1 MTAIIII
8 GGIAMAFNAMVI
20 LRKFTTGREADGM
33 VDSAVFIGFSW
44 LGSGTMAGVSI
55 AMLASAIFSV
65 YLYFNPI
72 NGSTDTDDTF

>member
-20 LRKFTTGREADGM
+20 LRKFTTGRETDGV
-33 VDSAVFIGFSW
+33 VDSAVFVGFSW
-44 LGSGTMAGVSI
+44 LGSGTMAGVAI

-72 NGSTDTDDTF
+72 SGNIEDNTF

>member
-1 MTAIIII
+1 MLVVIIV

-20 LRKFTTGREADGM
+20 LRKFTTGRELDGFI
-33 VDSAVFIGFSW
+33 DSMVFIGFSW
-44 LGSGTMAGVSI
+44 LGSGTLAGVSI

-72 NGSTDTDDTF
+72 SADREEDPTF